1 MSTTQITVA
10 SDNMECPMTL
20 SYPVAKISLTLSDMP
35 TRTQTITATLS
46 NLYGSIAFDGTKSGT
61 SSPTLTLTKQRNDS
75 WTSSTLH
82 VLPSSGPLTLNIQTD
97 DESFSIRTNA
107 ELEAGKSYNLKGQYK
122 GEVEISVSLTTLG
135 WTEGNDID
143 FELKDED
150 KNIDN
155 EASIET
161 LSVSAIPSARTMC
174 EGHFV
179 AAATN
184 ETTTSATLLLM
195 SLDERECIPSL
206 APAIITSYNEAGLTE
221 WRIPTVD
228 EMKTLATMGTQQSIE
243 GTNNLLTE
251 ANGKA
256 LKATANYL
264 CENGERTFTMGAEAT
279 TTASEANTST
289 KYQLRAVKIVRVT
302 TSD

>member
-1 MSTTQITVA
+1 M
-10 SDNMECPMTL
+10 
-20 SYPVAKISLTLSDMP
+20 
-35 TRTQTITATLS
+35 
-46 NLYGSIAFDGTKSGT
+46 
-61 SSPTLTLTKQRNDS
+61 
-75 WTSSTLH
+75 
-82 VLPSSGPLTLNIQTD
+82 
-97 DESFSIRTNA
+97 
-107 ELEAGKSYNLKGQYK
+107 
-122 GEVEISVSLTTLG
+122 
-135 WTEGNDID
+135 
-143 FELKDED
+143 
-150 KNIDN
+150 
-155 EASIET
+155 
-161 LSVSAIPSARTMC
+161 
-174 EGHFV
+174 

-195 SLDERECIPSL
+195 SLDEWECIPSL